1 MHVTPPR
8 VVKAPRRKPGRGSQV
23 MPDERLAIQ
32 RAHLT
37 EGLNQRQLADRFG
50 RTRETIGHVL
60 KEDGFTALKRE
71 VYAEM
76 AEEARGALRAHVGKA
91 AKDWLRASGIA
102 AKRGDHRPA
111 KEILLYAGA
120 IDRLGETP
128 GPQVTVMVGMPGH
141 PAMIPPSQAE
151 IEAAR
156 ARDKARRVGVTIDV
170 AAHPGRTI
178 DVGAQPGRTI
188 DVEVHPA
195 GTIDVEARPGRT
207 IDATPQSA
215 VPRLEASSREPAIPS
230 D

>member
-1 MHVTPPR
+1 
-8 VVKAPRRKPGRGSQV
+8 

-37 EGLNQRQLADRFG
+37 EGLNQRQLADRYG

-60 KEDGFTALKRE
+60 KDGTFQAVKRE
-71 VYAEM
+71 VYTEM
-76 AEEARGALRAHVGKA
+76 AEEARNVLKAHVGKA
-91 AKDWLRASGIA
+91 AKDWLRASGFA

-151 IEAAR
+151 MEAAQ
-156 ARDKARRVGVTIDV
+156 ARDEARRVGV
-170 AAHPGRTI
+170 
-178 DVGAQPGRTI
+178 TI

-207 IDATPQSA
+207 IDATPQPA
-215 VPRLEASSREPAIPS
+215 VPRLAASSREPDIPS

>member
-1 MHVTPPR
+1 MQVTPPR
-8 VVKAPRRKPGRGSQV
+8 IVKAPRRKPGRGSQV

-141 PAMIPPSQAE
+141 PAMIPPSQEE
-151 IEAAR
+151 IDAEAAR
-156 ARDKARRVGVTIDV
+156 QEALRARQSASRAGRIIDGVTSQAGRIIDGV
-170 AAHPGRTI
+170 
-178 DVGAQPGRTI
+178 AQPR
-188 DVEVHPA
+188 A
-195 GTIDVEARPGRT
+195 ARLLAPKPDT
-207 IDATPQSA
+207 
-215 VPRLEASSREPAIPS
+215 PS
-230 D
+230 DWRVR